1 MKTILWIIG
10 AGAVLLGI
18 GAWLSRNQQ
27 TQQAKVQAAQKPLPV
42 TVAVQ
47 PVVRQ
52 TVTNQTD
59 YIGQSTFWRETPVTA
74 TTQGIVQVLNVRLH
88 GSVRAGQPLLRVDS
102 DVNEASL
109 GVAESTLAKARLDLT
124 RLETLQRE
132 NNATGNEVETARLQ
146 VRNAAFQLT
155 SIQKQLSEAIVRAPI
170 GGTIT
175 DKAIERGMYIAP
187 GTPLLTITDVS
198 SVKVTVNVPETELTD
213 WPTGESVPVRFEA
226 YPTTVFTGTVHH
238 IGIKGGEAGRFPVEI
253 RVVNRLVQ
261 KPLRVGMTA
270 RVSQPQAAPV
280 SVLTIPRMALVSKAD
295 TTAVY
300 VLRDRQVRFRPVQIG
315 ERYGANVVIR
325 RGLRAGESVVVS
337 GSNGLRD
344 GQRIDRINPIKP

>member
-1 MKTILWIIG
+1 MKKNLWVIG
-10 AGAVLLGI
+10 SLAVLLAI
-18 GAWLSRNQQ
+18 GAWLSHNQQ
-27 TQQAKVQAAQKPLPV
+27 TQQDKVQAAKKPLPI

-52 TVTNQTD
+52 TLANQTD

-74 TTQGIVQVLNVRLH
+74 TTQGIVRVLNVRLH
-88 GSVRAGQPLLRVDS
+88 GSVSAGQPLLRVDS
-102 DVNEASL
+102 DINEASL

-124 RLETLQRE
+124 RLETLQGE

-155 SIQKQLSEAIVRAPI
+155 SIQKQLSEAVVRAPI

-175 DKAIERGMYIAP
+175 DKPIERGMYIAP

-198 SVKVTVNVPETELTD
+198 SVKVTVNVPETELTG
-213 WPTGESVPVRFEA
+213 WPTGRVVPVRFEA
-226 YPTTVFTGTVHH
+226 YPGTTFTGTVHH
-238 IGIKGGEAGRFPVEI
+238 IGLKGGEAGRFPVEI
-253 RVVNRLVQ
+253 RVVNLLAQ

-270 RVSQPQAAPV
+270 HVSQPQAAPV
-280 SVLTIPRMALVSKAD
+280 SVLTIPRMALVSQAD

-300 VLRDRQVRFRPVQIG
+300 VVQGKQVRFRPVQTG
-315 ERYGANVVIR
+315 ERYGAHVAIR
-325 RGLRAGESVVVS
+325 QGLRAGESVVVS

-344 GQRIDRINPIKP
+344 GLRIDRINTIQP